1 MKIHCRVAMVDIL
14 NYFNL
19 LPHRLFEMAPDLQNL
34 FPFAG
39 ETLTDNHEGMKEH
52 SYIVMTSLDECLK
65 IVHDVP
71 KLKDELISLGAV
83 HHIHGVTSAHFA
95 VSFKKQLWLLFV
107 I

>member
-1 MKIHCRVAMVDIL
+1 MVNHTSLLIDCL
-14 NYFNL
+14 NCSNL
-19 LPHRLFEMAPDLQNL
+19 IPHRLFEVSPDLQNL

-39 ETLTDNHEGMKEH
+39 DTLTDDHEGMKEH

-83 HHIHGVTSAHFA
+83 HHIHGVTSEHFA
-95 VSFKKQLWLLFV
+95 VSFQHLLAIFKM
-107 I
+107 

>member
-1 MKIHCRVAMVDIL
+1 MF
-14 NYFNL
+14 Y
-19 LPHRLFEMAPDLQNL
+19 RLFEVSPDLQNL

-39 ETLTDNHEGMKEH
+39 DTLTDDHEGMKEH
-52 SYIVMTSLDECLK
+52 SYTVMTSLDECLK

-95 VSFKKQLWLLFV
+95 VSLKLLMMHQRS
-107 I
+107 ILLISLK